1 MRHLP
6 LIAALLGLAAAAPA
20 ARAQRLRV
28 HDTPPRPALWA
39 QADTNSAN
47 VYYLWGLQ
55 NVERDPEHAAA
66 AFYWA
71 ERLNP
76 GWADALYGRRTA
88 LLMTNPQRLVDY
100 LEGRT
105 YTQRDAEI
113 LAMDSLVLRATQRS
127 PFLYTVLERPFWML
141 YFRTLFADAIRRQT
155 GTSNGADADYLVR
168 TALADNT
175 DPSLQAWLDYSS
187 GRFPAAAQGYERALR
202 RSPRSFG
209 LRVQMGHARFMA
221 GDFPGA
227 AAAMA
232 EAIAQGRERDR
243 REVVRVYDSKA
254 ILEFSR
260 ATALEQA
267 GDSVAASEAYGRA
280 LEEDLSFWPAHRRLS
295 ERAMDRGD
303 TATAVAEMALAVEL
317 APAEADLRYDHAV
330 LLLESHKVLDA
341 VAELSKAV
349 ELDPYYASPHYV
361 LAVLNDHAQVTM
373 DAAEH
378 YRHFLALAARD
389 DERREMAQERLAA
402 NTAPA
407 AP

>member
-1 MRHLP
+1 VRKLP
-6 LIAALLGLAAAAPA
+6 LIAALAGLAAAASA
-20 ARAQRLRV
+20 AHAQRLRV
-28 HDTPPRPALWA
+28 HDVPPRPALWA

-55 NVERDPEHAAA
+55 NVERDPGQAAA

-76 GWADALYGRRTA
+76 GWAEALYGRRTA
-88 LLMTNPQRLVDY
+88 LLMASPQRQVDY
-100 LEGRT
+100 VRGAG
-105 YTQRDAEI
+105 YTQHDPEI

-127 PFLYTVLERPFWML
+127 PFLYTALERPYWMQL
-141 YFRTLFADAIRRQT
+141 FRTVFGEALRRET
-155 GTSNGADADYLVR
+155 GSSNSTDADYLVR
-168 TALADNT
+168 TAMADNS
-175 DPSLQAWLDYSS
+175 DPGMRAWLDYSA
-187 GRFPAAAQGYERALR
+187 GRFPAAAEGYERALR

-254 ILEFSR
+254 ILEFGR

-280 LEEDLSFWPAHRRLS
+280 LEEDLAFWPAHRRLS
-295 ERAMDRGD
+295 ERALERGD

-330 LLLESHKVLDA
+330 LLLESRKVLDA
-341 VAELSKAV
+341 VAELSKAI

-361 LAVLNDHAQVTM
+361 LAVLNDHAQVTI

-378 YRHFLALAARD
+378 YRHFLALAPRD
-389 DERREMAQERLAA
+389 DERREQAQERLAA
-402 NTAPA
+402 NAAPA

>member
-1 MRHLP
+1 MRKLP
-6 LIAALLGLAAAAPA
+6 LFVALLGLAAAVPA
-20 ARAQRLRV
+20 AHAQRLRV
-28 HDTPPRPALWA
+28 HDVPRRPALWA

-55 NVERDPEHAAA
+55 NVERDPEGAAA

-88 LLMTNPQRLVDY
+88 LMMANPQRLVDY
-100 LEGRT
+100 VEAKG

-113 LAMDSLVLRATQRS
+113 LAMDSLVLRATQRA
-127 PFLYTVLERPFWML
+127 PFLYTVLEKPYWML
-141 YFRTLFADAIRRQT
+141 YFRTAFDAIIRRAT
-155 GTSNGADADYLVR
+155 GTANVASSEYLLQ
-168 TALADNT
+168 TMLADNS
-175 DPSLQAWLDYSS
+175 DPSLRAWLDYSA
-187 GRFPAAAQGYERALR
+187 GRFPAAAQGYQRALR
-202 RSPRSFG
+202 GSRRAFG
-209 LRVQMGHARFMA
+209 LRVQMGRARFMA

-227 AAAMA
+227 AAAIS
-232 EAIAQGRERDR
+232 EAIAQGREVDR
-243 REVVRVYDSKA
+243 REVVRVYESKA

-267 GDSVAASEAYGRA
+267 GDSTAAHEAYGRA
-280 LEEDLSFWPAHRRLS
+280 LEEDLAFWPAHRRLS
-295 ERAMDRGD
+295 ERALERGD

-330 LLLESHKVLDA
+330 LLLETHRVMDA

-349 ELDPYYASPHYV
+349 ELDPWYASPHYV
-361 LAVLNDHAQVTM
+361 LAVLNDHAQVTV

-402 NTAPA
+402 NAAPA

>member
-1 MRHLP
+1 VRKLP
-6 LIAALLGLAAAAPA
+6 LIAALAGLAAAAPA
-20 ARAQRLRV
+20 AHAQRLRV
-28 HDTPPRPALWA
+28 HDVPARPALWA

-55 NVERDPEHAAA
+55 NVERDPERAAA

-100 LEGRT
+100 LEGRA

-113 LAMDSLVLRATQRS
+113 VAMDSLVLRATQRS
-127 PFLYTVLERPFWML
+127 PFLYTVLEKPFWMT
-141 YFRTLFADAIRRQT
+141 YFRTLFGDMVRRVT
-155 GTSNGADADYLVR
+155 GSVNVADADYLLQR
-168 TALADNT
+168 ELANNT

-187 GRFPAAAQGYERALR
+187 GRFPAAAQGYQRALR

-267 GDSVAASEAYGRA
+267 GDSVAANEAYSRA
-280 LEEDLSFWPAHRRLS
+280 LEEDLAFWPAHRRLS
-295 ERAMDRGD
+295 ERALERGD

-317 APAEADLRYDHAV
+317 APTEADLRYDHAL

-361 LAVLNDHAQVTM
+361 LAVLNDHAQVTT

-389 DERREMAQERLAA
+389 DERRETAQERLAA
-402 NTAPA
+402 NAAPA
-407 AP
+407 TP